1 MDKHTDNTSL
11 FAKSNIIKQDIFINE
26 INRSSEKTKK
36 RYINASIFS
45 FTAMIIAFL
54 IFGMCSFLLPR
65 QTYSEFEKRELEK
78 TPTFSVKSLFN
89 GTFTQELDSYFADH
103 FAFRDN
109 FVILASKLKEMRG
122 FRFDD
127 IKIHGNTTNPAVENE
142 QSNIVVPENSAPIVQ
157 ETLPLPVPEQDD
169 PNEVGEKYGTVFV
182 YKGKAMSVFG
192 GSEQAGT
199 NYASVLNEY
208 QKALGDSIQIYN
220 LLIPTAIEFYLP
232 PKYKSVSNS
241 QKESIDFIYS
251 KLNPAI
257 KTVDAY
263 STLQK
268 HTDKYIYFN
277 TDHHWTGLGAYYAY
291 TAFAKIAGFEPAS
304 LSSFKTGRLDDFLGT
319 LYGQTQDQKL
329 KDYQDYVEYYK
340 MPDKQNIVRFDKNKP
355 FTPLPTTLLGEYA
368 KGVNSYSVF
377 LHGDHPLMRIDTQN
391 KNGKK
396 ILMVKES
403 YGNAFAPFLTQ
414 NYEQVY
420 IVDQRYFQLGLV
432 DFIKENGIQEVLF
445 INNIFAANTGF
456 HINKIKGLMYQKFYE
471 QPPVPPVSEQSIA
484 PPIIEEPLSIAPPIS
499 NSEPIFPPDYT
510 VTIEPGYLPPQ
521 PVPPNPNSAP
531 DFFS

>member
-1 MDKHTDNTSL
+1 MCKHTENTTL
-11 FAKSNIIKQDIFINE
+11 FAKSNLIKQDIFINE
-26 INRSSEKTKK
+26 IARAPEKTKR
-36 RYINASIFS
+36 RYIIASIFS
-45 FTAMIIAFL
+45 FTAIVLTFVIL
-54 IFGMCSFLLPR
+54 GMSSFLLPN

-78 TPTFSVKSLFN
+78 KPNFTIHSLFN
-89 GTFTQELDSYFADH
+89 GTFTHELDAYFADH
-103 FAFRDN
+103 FAFRDA
-109 FVILASKLKEMRG
+109 FVVLASKLQEMRG

-142 QSNIVVPENSAPIVQ
+142 QSGITPPENPNPIV
-157 ETLPLPVPEQDD
+157 EEVIPAPMQDD
-169 PNEVGEKYGTVFV
+169 PNEVGEKYGAVFV

-192 GSEQAGT
+192 GSEQAGE
-199 NYASVLNEY
+199 NYANVLNEY
-208 QKALGDSIQIYN
+208 QKALGDSVQIYN
-220 LLIPTAIEFYLP
+220 LLIPTSIEFYLP

-241 QKESIDFIYS
+241 QKNSIDFIYGN
-251 KLNPAI
+251 LNPAI

-263 STLQK
+263 SALQK
-268 HTDKYIYFN
+268 HTDEYIYFN

-291 TAFAKIAGFEPAS
+291 TAFAKTAGFDPAA
-304 LSSFKTGRLDDFLGT
+304 LSSFETGRLDDFLGT

-329 KDYQDYVEYYK
+329 KEYQDYVEYYK
-340 MPDKQNIVRFDKNKP
+340 MPDKQEVVRFDKNKP

-420 IVDQRYFQLGLV
+420 IVDQRYFELGLV
-432 DFIKENGIQEVLF
+432 DFIKENKVQEVLF

-456 HINKIKGLMYQKFYE
+456 HINKIKDLMYQNSHKKPVQPVPEKPPVISAPPE
-471 QPPVPPVSEQSIA
+471 QPIISAQPEPPIISAPPVIEEFVPIA
-484 PPIIEEPLSIAPPIS
+484 PPEPIS
-499 NSEPIFPPDYT
+499 QI
-510 VTIEPGYLPPQ
+510 
-521 PVPPNPNSAP
+521 PNSLP
-531 DFFS
+531 DFFG